1 MKKIQVVALA
11 LATTFALSTTAQIKA
26 PQPSPTGE
34 IEAMVGL
41 TEIEV
46 EYSRPGKKDREIFG
60 KLVPYGEIWRTGAN
74 ASTKFKTDKDI
85 TINGKELKAGEY
97 ALYTIPGEAEWT
109 IIFHNKLEYWGVG
122 DYKEEDDALRVTAKP
137 KALSTSLETFTIEF
151 SHFTNSGAKMMLAW
165 DKTVVSLDIETKL
178 DEQMEAQI
186 KDVLLGGPSANDYR
200 AGAEYYME
208 KGENMDQALEW
219 MNKACEMRPEA
230 FWMMYS
236 KAELLK
242 KMGKNK
248 EAKAAAMK
256 SIEVAKASERGDFG
270 YIKKN
275 EELIESLK

>member
-1 MKKIQVVALA
+1 MKKIQLAALA

-26 PQPSPTGE
+26 PQPSPLGE

-85 TINGKELKAGEY
+85 MINGKELKAGEY

-137 KALSTSLETFTIEF
+137 KKLATTLETLTIEF
-151 SHFTNSGAKMMLAW
+151 SHFTQGDAKMMLAW
-165 DKTVVSLDIETKL
+165 DNTAVMIDIKTKL

-208 KGENMDQALEW
+208 KGENLEQALEW
-219 MNKACEMRPEA
+219 MTKACEMRPEA
-230 FWMMYS
+230 FWMMYA
-236 KAELLK
+236 KAELLQ